1 MYLRRLEAPIAVQIW
16 STVFGLARDLLSAA
30 GTPQE
35 RVSLYP
41 TLRCVTTL
49 AQAVATTSALED
61 KRLRRDLYETYAKLV
76 DIVVTNLPKVS
87 ELDIWEWSAE
97 GTTRERVSRLKMTLI

>member
-1 MYLRRLEAPIAVQIW
+1 MYLHRLEAPIAVQVW
-16 STVFGLARDLLSAA
+16 STVFGLARDVLGAA

-41 TLRCVTTL
+41 MLRCVDTL

-61 KRLRRDLYETYAKLV
+61 KRLRRDLQETYARLIDV
-76 DIVVTNLPKVS
+76 VVTNLPRATV
-87 ELDIWEWSAE
+87 DIWERSSTAP
-97 GTTRERVSRLKMTLI
+97 TQERVSDNRRG